1 MELTA
6 VYYQTE
12 GWWVGYVIEIP
23 GVNTQGRSI
32 DEARAGMSEAVE
44 LALEARK
51 HLGLPEVQPVI
62 QERIRFKA
70 S

>member
-1 MELTA
+1 MDLTA
-6 VYYQTE
+6 VYYQTD

-23 GVNTQGRSI
+23 GVNTQGRTI
-32 DEARAGMSEAVE
+32 EEARAGMPEALE

-51 HLGLPEVQPVI
+51 HLELPEVQPVV